1 MSTVARP
8 LYRGADQALPAM
20 KLQPGMHAGLWYDKF
35 YRALG
40 PDPDK
45 EARQKWIE
53 TVAGAQAGDAEQL
66 REVIGR
72 RRRMVEITGGRLLHA
87 RATTR
92 FVTGLGR
99 AHPVEN
105 GFAWHHTLGTPYL
118 PGSSIK
124 GLVRAWARAAAEDP
138 GLIDALLG
146 AGPAQDGDPGHV
158 GAVSFLDGVPT
169 DIAGLEMDVM
179 TPHQGAYYQRGEAPG
194 DWNGPVPIP
203 FLTCSPGMIL
213 QIGIVAHARSQR
225 APAARTVDTAADW
238 LVAALRELGAGAKTA
253 VGYGRFEPV
262 DVGKLGA
269 DWVADLAARQQA
281 RATPLDRARQEVTA
295 LNEQQAYELVGRLSR
310 GSESRTDEEREAL
323 RVALAERYL
332 ETWAMKGK
340 LNVSPKKLRPY
351 LVWLRGES

>member
-1 MSTVARP
+1 MSARP
-8 LYRGADQALPAM
+8 LYRGVDQALPAI

-40 PDPDK
+40 TDADK
-45 EARQKWIE
+45 EARQTWIE
-53 TVAGAQAGDAEQL
+53 TVTGARIGDATQL
-66 REVIGR
+66 REIIGR
-72 RRRMVEITGGRLLHA
+72 RRRMVELTGGRLLHL

-124 GLVRAWARAAAEDP
+124 GLVRAWARAATEDP
-138 GLIDALLG
+138 ELIDALLG
-146 AGPAQDGDPGHV
+146 AGPGRDGEPGHV
-158 GAVSFLDGVPT
+158 GAVSFIEGVPT

-194 DWNGPVPIP
+194 DWNSPVPIP

-213 QIGIVAHARSQR
+213 QIGVVAHARSER
-225 APAARTVDTAADW
+225 APAARAVDVAAGW
-238 LVAALRELGAGAKTA
+238 LVAAMRELGAGAKTA
-253 VGYGRFEPV
+253 VGYGRFEPE
-262 DVGKLGA
+262 DGGKLGA
-269 DWVADLAARQQA
+269 GWVADLAARRQA

-310 GSESRTDEEREAL
+310 GSENRTAEEREAL
-323 RVALAERYL
+323 RAALAERYL
-332 ETWAMKGK
+332 ETWTKKGRQ
-340 LNVSPKKLRPY
+340 NVNPKKLRPY
-351 LVWLRGES
+351 LAWLRGES